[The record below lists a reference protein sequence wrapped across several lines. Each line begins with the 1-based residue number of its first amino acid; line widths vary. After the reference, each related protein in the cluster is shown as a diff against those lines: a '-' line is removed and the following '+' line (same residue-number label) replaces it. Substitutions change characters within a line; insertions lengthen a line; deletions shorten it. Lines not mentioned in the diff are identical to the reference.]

1 MTRSGEEW
9 LFDEG
14 RRLRCRVLENVE
26 TWGQTVVRVWYPE
39 IQTVLLVSPERLKPI
54 EAFRI
59 SDAEISYVAAAAR
72 VADALQ

>member
-26 TWGQTVVRVWYPE
+26 TWGRTAVRVWYPE
-39 IQTVLLVSPERLKPI
+39 IQTVLLISPERLKPI

-59 SDAEISYVAAAAR
+59 ERRRNLLRGGGSACR
-72 VADALQ
+72 